1 MNLKPG
7 IFALLLATL
16 VAPQIFCGAV
26 LAKDSDSTSPLNIQ
40 GTSTTPDNPPG
51 EKQPTGMGGLS
62 APGANAMMT
71 PDMLLIN
78 PNPNPNAPKPEPL
91 KAYIGVSVTLKVER
105 YDIEFDR
112 LQGILIEVV
121 NETDRPLVVNGNKAT
136 AAVGGNKFTAAP
148 VSALQ
153 DIVIPPHTAQQIVD
167 DIMKNIIPAAVT
179 IGAAPTIR
187 DIKQNSKPVLERYGA
202 DELRRRVESTRF
214 GRRVLWPHEKTRG
227 VLYFDTQDSIDK
239 SHIDIPTSTLFDMTD
254 AGVLSSSP

>member
-1 MNLKPG
+1 MNFKPG
-7 IFALLLATL
+7 ISALLLAAL
-16 VAPQIFCGAV
+16 VAPQLMCGA
-26 LAKDSDSTSPLNIQ
+26 LAKDPNTSSVPFDSQSTS
-40 GTSTTPDNPPG
+40 TVPDNPPSAKPVG
-51 EKQPTGMGGLS
+51 GMGGLS

-121 NETDRPLVVNGNKAT
+121 NETDRPLVINGNKAT
-136 AAVGGNKFTAAP
+136 ATAGGAKFTAAP

-153 DIVIPPHTAQQIVD
+153 NIVIPPHTAQQIID
-167 DIMKNIIPAAVT
+167 DIFKSVIPAAVT

-187 DIKQNSKPVLERYGA
+187 DIKQNNKPVLERYGA

-239 SHIDIPTSTLFDMTD
+239 AHIDIPTSTLFDMTD
-254 AGVLSSSP
+254 AGVLSTSP